1 MPDPEPQ
8 QSVELAADEDQA
20 EGQGSKE
27 AKRRSEELRQKK
39 ERIRPREKVGAG
51 KMDSGRLQAV
61 DR

>member
-20 EGQGSKE
+20 ECQGSKE

-39 ERIRPREKVGAG
+39 RGLG
-51 KMDSGRLQAV
+51 LGRKWEQAKWTAAV
-61 DR
+61 SRQ

>member
-20 EGQGSKE
+20 ECQGSKK

-39 ERIRPREKVGAG
+39 ERIRHREKVGAG